1 MAVLRCAGIQA
12 EGPFSMSEPKD
23 KFRPERAEDML
34 AARREFLQVFKR
46 GAEFTEEL
54 LKENERLRFR
64 VAELEARPNPD
75 ATRDNALVKEMLEKI
90 QRLEAERQELTRRF
104 QEVEAENKDF
114 ASRYVEIENENNNL
128 LNIYVASYQLH
139 STLDFQQVLQII
151 TEIVLNFVGAEKF
164 CIGLVDERTFE
175 FKPLLAEGFPRDA
188 AAMVTGKQGIIGQ
201 VVASG
206 EPHFTEQVDNLSEEI
221 DIPNPAVCIPLKI
234 KDRVLGVISIYK
246 FLAQKRRLAHVDYE
260 LFTLLA
266 GHAAT
271 AIFSAK
277 LYTESKRKLN
287 TIQGLIDLVTSE
299 RSG

>member
-1 MAVLRCAGIQA
+1 MTEL
-12 EGPFSMSEPKD
+12 KD
-23 KFRPERAEDML
+23 KSRQDRSEELL
-34 AARREFLQVFKR
+34 AARREFLQIFKR

-64 VAELEARPNPD
+64 VAELELRTHQPAKD
-75 ATRDNALVKEMLEKI
+75 DALVRELMEKI
-90 QRLEAERQELTRRF
+90 QRLESERQELVRRF

-139 STLDFQQVLQII
+139 STLDFQEVLQII
-151 TEIVLNFVGAEKF
+151 VEIVLNFVGAERF
-164 CIGLVDERTFE
+164 CIGLLDEKTLE
-175 FKPLLAEGFPRDA
+175 FRPLVAEGLPRDEFNA
-188 AAMVTGKQGIIGQ
+188 LATSSGVVGKVIT
-201 VVASG
+201 SG
-206 EPHFTEQVDNLSEEI
+206 EPYFVGDVEHVVTPVDIAS
-221 DIPNPAVCIPLKI
+221 PKVCIPLKI
-234 KDRVLGVISIYK
+234 KERVLGVILIYS
-246 FLAQKRRLAHVDYE
+246 FLSQKKRLAHVDYE

-287 TIQGLIDLVTSE
+287 TIQGLIDLVTS
-299 RSG
+299 

>member
-1 MAVLRCAGIQA
+1 
-12 EGPFSMSEPKD
+12 MSDAKD
-23 KFRPERAEDML
+23 KPKTERPEELL
-34 AARREFLQVFKR
+34 AARREFLQIFKR

-64 VAELEARPNPD
+64 VAELELRGTQPS
-75 ATRDNALVKEMLEKI
+75 RDDQLVRELLEKV
-90 QRLEAERQELTRRF
+90 QRLEGERQESLRRF

-139 STLDFQQVLQII
+139 STLDFQEVLQII
-151 TEIVLNFVGAEKF
+151 VEIVLNFVGAERF
-164 CIGLVDERTFE
+164 CIGLVDDKTGE
-175 FKPLLAEGFPRDA
+175 FRPLVAEGVPRDQFNGLSTS
-188 AAMVTGKQGIIGQ
+188 TG
-201 VVASG
+201 VVGKVVQSG
-206 EPHFTEQVDNLSEEI
+206 EPHFVGDVESTPERLEI
-221 DIPNPAVCIPLKI
+221 ENPKVCIPLKI
-234 KDRVLGVISIYK
+234 KDKVLGVILIYA
-246 FLAQKRRLAHVDYE
+246 FLSQKKRLAHVDYE

-287 TIQGLIDLVTSE
+287 TIQGLIDLVTS
-299 RSG
+299 

>member
-1 MAVLRCAGIQA
+1 
-12 EGPFSMSEPKD
+12 MSEPKD
-23 KFRPERAEDML
+23 KPRVERAEELL
-34 AARREFLQVFKR
+34 AARREFLQIFKR

-64 VAELEARPNPD
+64 VAELELRGTQPGG
-75 ATRDNALVKEMLEKI
+75 RDDQLVRELMEKV
-90 QRLEAERQELTRRF
+90 QRLESERHDLVRRF

-139 STLDFQQVLQII
+139 STLDFQEVLQTIV
-151 TEIVLNFVGAEKF
+151 EIVLNFVGAERF
-164 CIGLVDERTFE
+164 CIGLVEEKTLE
-175 FKPLLAEGFPRDA
+175 FKPLVAEGVPREQFNGLSA
-188 AAMVTGKQGIIGQ
+188 TGGVIGK
-201 VVASG
+201 VIASG
-206 EPHFTEQVDNLSEEI
+206 EPHFVGDVEDGSGRF
-221 DIPNPAVCIPLKI
+221 DAASPKVCIPLKI
-234 KDRVLGVISIYK
+234 KERVLGVILIYG
-246 FLAQKRRLAHVDYE
+246 FLSQKKRLAHVDYE

-287 TIQGLIDLVTSE
+287 TIQGLIDLVTS
-299 RSG
+299 

>member
-1 MAVLRCAGIQA
+1 M
-12 EGPFSMSEPKD
+12 EDPKD
-23 KFRPERAEDML
+23 TARNERPEELL
-34 AARREFLQVFKR
+34 AARREFLQIFKR

-64 VAELEARPNPD
+64 VAELELRLNPPS
-75 ATRDNALVKEMLEKI
+75 RDDDLVRELLEKV
-90 QRLEAERQELTRRF
+90 QRLESERQEALLRF

-139 STLDFQQVLQII
+139 STLDFQEVVQII
-151 TEIVLNFVGAEKF
+151 VEIVLNFVGAEKF
-164 CIGLVDERTFE
+164 CIGLIDEKTNELRS
-175 FKPLLAEGFPRDA
+175 LVAEGIQREQFNA
-188 AAMVTGKQGIIGQ
+188 LSTSEGIVGKVVT
-201 VVASG
+201 SG
-206 EPHFTEQVDNLSEEI
+206 EPHFVSDVESDLEKI
-221 DIPNPAVCIPLKI
+221 DIGNPKVCIPLKI
-234 KDRVLGVISIYK
+234 KDRVLGVILIYA
-246 FLAQKRRLAHVDYE
+246 FLSQKKRLAHVDYE

-287 TIQGLIDLVTSE
+287 TIQGLIDLVTS
-299 RSG
+299 